1 MQVRAWLLDGIDR
14 VIIDLR
20 GNGGGVFIEGLR
32 IAELFVPEGKAL
44 LQTVR
49 EGKPAQRFVS
59 GNAKPLEIT
68 AVVLMNERTASSAEA
83 LITALVTN
91 TNTRI
96 VGQKSFGKATM
107 DKTFKLANNM
117 RVRFIVGAMYTATGQ
132 SWHSRGLAPTVEVA
146 GKQEDFERWS
156 RLPDNRRMQAD
167 RQLRSAWQ
175 MLRKR

>member
-1 MQVRAWLLDGIDR
+1 MPKSNSKIRALDDKSFDILCNKPVKKVLKTSR
-14 VIIDLR
+14 LKKKKKS
-20 GNGGGVFIEGLR
+20 GVE
-32 IAELFVPEGKAL
+32 
-44 LQTVR
+44 
-49 EGKPAQRFVS
+49 
-59 GNAKPLEIT
+59 
-68 AVVLMNERTASSAEA
+68 
-83 LITALVTN
+83 
-91 TNTRI
+91 
-96 VGQKSFGKATM
+96 GQKSFGKATM